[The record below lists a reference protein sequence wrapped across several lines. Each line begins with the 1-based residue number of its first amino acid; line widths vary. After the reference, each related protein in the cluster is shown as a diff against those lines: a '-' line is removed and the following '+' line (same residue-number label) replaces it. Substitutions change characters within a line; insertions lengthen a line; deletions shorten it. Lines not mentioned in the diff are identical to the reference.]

1 MAIVQFMVVF
11 WKWIFLKMCLV
22 YVIYI
27 AFEAMGSHTVA
38 EPFSCFIILYR
49 AFVVP
54 VYVQQCYFSYDQFG
68 NLISRNVYLKKIV
81 LKGLVEKQLYE
92 VQKNRG
98 MLQKQIYSYD
108 LEVDVWNSK

>member
-22 YVIYI
+22 YVVYI

-54 VYVQQCYFSYDQFG
+54 VYV
-68 NLISRNVYLKKIV
+68 
-81 LKGLVEKQLYE
+81 
-92 VQKNRG
+92 
-98 MLQKQIYSYD
+98 
-108 LEVDVWNSK
+108 